1 MLLLQNQLNSD
12 VARFTTHIKPV
23 LQQIRLLTGL
33 TVGCKT
39 RHIAIQLVLQQ
50 CCRTNYT
57 FVARFYAPYPSFPS
71 SPPSFI
77 FWLISRAI
85 KTENPLPRSLLLQN
99 QTETLATQAI
109 RTLVM
114 QGNFYD
120 VIQNRE
126 RIVFERTRDTEQ
138 RNHKPCACLWDSCSS
153 RLQSIVGWINLTHL
167 HHTRTAGAF
176 ARWNFLLPAAEKI
189 IVGTRSK
196 VSSSSTNL
204 FKCTWKSSVAL

>member
-1 MLLLQNQLNSD
+1 MRQRHNTSLRRYLLLLQNQLNSD

-50 CCRTNYT
+50 CCRTSYT
-57 FVARFYAPYPSFPS
+57 FVARFYAPYLP
-71 SPPSFI
+71 SPPLPPLSF
-77 FWLISRAI
+77 FGSRFISRAI

-126 RIVFERTRDTEQ
+126 RIVFERTLDTEQ
-138 RNHKPCACLWDSCSS
+138 RNHKPCACL
-153 RLQSIVGWINLTHL
+153 
-167 HHTRTAGAF
+167 
-176 ARWNFLLPAAEKI
+176 
-189 IVGTRSK
+189 
-196 VSSSSTNL
+196 
-204 FKCTWKSSVAL
+204 

>member
-1 MLLLQNQLNSD
+1 MTSQYEANLWSTHLNVVRLAEPIRRCLRFFQNRR
-12 VARFTTHIKPV
+12 V
-23 LQQIRLLTGL
+23 
-33 TVGCKT
+33 
-39 RHIAIQLVLQQ
+39 
-50 CCRTNYT
+50 
-57 FVARFYAPYPSFPS
+57 FPQAFPFFLS
-71 SPPSFI
+71 LSTLFHFFGSR
-77 FWLISRAI
+77 LISRAI

-196 VSSSSTNL
+196 VSSSNTNL

>member
-1 MLLLQNQLNSD
+1 MLQDKLHVCCPFLRTLS
-12 VARFTTHIKPV
+12 FLPLPSPLFHF
-23 LQQIRLLTGL
+23 
-33 TVGCKT
+33 
-39 RHIAIQLVLQQ
+39 LVLVS
-50 CCRTNYT
+50 
-57 FVARFYAPYPSFPS
+57 FLARSKPKIPFHGLFCS
-71 SPPSFI
+71 
-77 FWLISRAI
+77 
-85 KTENPLPRSLLLQN
+85 KN

-196 VSSSSTNL
+196 VSSSNTNL

>member
-1 MLLLQNQLNSD
+1 MVKRATSLFNLFCSN
-12 VARFTTHIKPV
+12 VAGQVT
-23 LQQIRLLTGL
+23 RLLPVFTHL
-33 TVGCKT
+33 
-39 RHIAIQLVLQQ
+39 IL
-50 CCRTNYT
+50 
-57 FVARFYAPYPSFPS
+57 P
-71 SPPSFI
+71 SPPLPPLSF
-77 FWLISRAI
+77 FGSRFISRAI

-99 QTETLATQAI
+99 QTETLATQAM

-153 RLQSIVGWINLTHL
+153 LLQSIVGWINLTHL
-167 HHTRTAGAF
+167 HHTRTAGTF
-176 ARWNFLLPAAEKI
+176 ARWNFLWPTAEKI

-204 FKCTWKSSVAL
+204 FKCTRKSSVAL